1 MNTAA
6 TTKSCRTSL
15 TLESAVKEQAGAFF
29 ADLGMDMSTGVNI
42 ILKNMVRTGKFP
54 VSLDVYTAPERIA
67 DLTAEEKTQRAAYA
81 VAHRSTLPQAAAQQ
95 GYVMSFDPETGHP
108 VRLYSDGRRESCE

>member
-1 MNTAA
+1 MKTAA

-29 ADLGMDMSTGVNI
+29 ADLGMDMSTGVNMI
-42 ILKNMVRTGKFP
+42 RTGKFP
-54 VSLDVYTAPERIA
+54 VSLDRYTAPERIA
-67 DLTAEEKTQRAAYA
+67 DLTAEEKAQRAAYA
-81 VAHRSTLPQAAAQQ
+81 VAQRGAIPQAAAQQ
-95 GYVMSFDPETGHP
+95 GYVMSFDPETGRP